1 MAGCSTAPPT
11 DTRTCCV
18 FAFSANTPVRP
29 GPCSSSTCWPGGSKR
44 GGGDARSRRRVE
56 SDGRTRW
63 ATRRWTLTPVTSAV
77 CTDALSVFISCA
89 NTIFRLV
96 YITQHIHWV
105 SPPPPPICLRC
116 ELCVPASKL
125 NAAACSGGR
134 VPIGFFCACL
144 RCGSQLRRATC
155 TILHAAPSGDSEDK
169 RSKANPASERET
181 RRSKSHRF
189 TQRRRRRQRR

>member
-18 FAFSANTPVRP
+18 FAFSANTLVRP

-44 GGGDARSRRRVE
+44 GSDDARSRRHVE

-63 ATRRWTLTPVTSAV
+63 ATRHWTLTPVTSAV

-89 NTIFRLV
+89 NTIFRLI

-105 SPPPPPICLRC
+105 FFS
-116 ELCVPASKL
+116 LCASC
-125 NAAACSGGR
+125 ASSEQTERSGGR
-134 VPIGFFCACL
+134 VPIGFFCVCF

-155 TILHAAPSGDSEDK
+155 TILHAAPSGDSEEK

-189 TQRRRRRQRR
+189 TQRQRRRRRRR